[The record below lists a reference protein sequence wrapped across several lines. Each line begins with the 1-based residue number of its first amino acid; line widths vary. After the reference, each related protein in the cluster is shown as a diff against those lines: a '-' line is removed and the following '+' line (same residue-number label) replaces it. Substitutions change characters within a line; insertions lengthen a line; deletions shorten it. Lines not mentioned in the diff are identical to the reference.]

1 MHAKYMVSFLF
12 LTLIISCSPKTWL
25 TADTKYERYEV
36 GEDEGSEH
44 IMEEIIAPYKSQL
57 TEQMEEII
65 GTAEVSMT
73 KERIES
79 SLGNWM
85 TDILLDEANRLS
97 TNKID
102 LALQNYGGVRTSSI
116 QQGPITVR
124 KIYEL
129 MPFDNML
136 VVLDVNGD
144 ILMKLFDRIA
154 DYGGWPISRGVHF
167 EIVEGK
173 AINVTLNGEK
183 IDGDKI
189 YRFAVSDYIANG
201 GDDANFLRNVPQQD
215 FNITIRDAII
225 NNIKRDTEMGL
236 LQFAEKEGRITK
248 AE

>member
-1 MHAKYMVSFLF
+1 MHVKYIVSCLF
-12 LTLIISCSPKTWL
+12 LILISSCSPKIWQ
-25 TADTKYERYEV
+25 TADTKYERYDV
-36 GEDEGSEH
+36 GEDDASEH

-57 TEQMEEII
+57 TEQMEEVI

-73 KERIES
+73 KEHIES

-85 TDILLDEANRLS
+85 SDILLDESNRLS

-102 LALQNYGGVRTSSI
+102 LALQNYGGIRTSSI
-116 QQGPITVR
+116 QQGPITVG

-136 VVLDVNGD
+136 VVLDVKGD
-144 ILMKLFDRIA
+144 LLMKLFDRIA

-167 EIVEGK
+167 EIVDGK
-173 AINVTLNGEK
+173 AANVTLNGEK
-183 IDGDKI
+183 IDNNKT

-201 GDDANFLRNVPQQD
+201 GDNANFLRDLPQQD

-248 AE
+248 PE